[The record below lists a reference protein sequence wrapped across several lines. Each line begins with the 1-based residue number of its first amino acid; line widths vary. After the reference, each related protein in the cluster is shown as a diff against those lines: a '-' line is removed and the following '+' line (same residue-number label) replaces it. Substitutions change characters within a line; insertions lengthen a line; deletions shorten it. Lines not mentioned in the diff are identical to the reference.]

1 MKLDKQTMKK
11 LMFLITFTIVLFF
24 ALTHID
30 TVINGVGF
38 VIGLI
43 SPLLFGFGIAFVL
56 NVPLRYIESRL
67 FFSKNKVVQKIKRP
81 VSILLSIIIILLFI
95 TAVLLLVIPE
105 VIKTFNILIDLIP
118 DFFEKIK
125 IKATEYYNEY
135 PEIKTIVD
143 SITKNRESLSDTI
156 MNFVQTGAGNIIGTT
171 FGFLTTL
178 FGGIVNFVVALIFG
192 IYILGSKEKLKSQVV
207 RVCRAWFPERPTTKV
222 FHVFSVANEVFR
234 KFVVG
239 QVTEAF
245 ILGTLCTIG
254 MMIFKFPYSG
264 MVGALVGM
272 TALIPIVGA
281 FIGAGVGA
289 FMIMMEDPIQAIL
302 FLVFIIVLQQLEGN
316 VIYPKVVGSSVGLP
330 AMWVLAA
337 VTVGGGAMGIPG
349 MLLGVPVAS
358 TIYTLARENVHS
370 HYDKKSERREKIRKI
385 LEQANINRA
394 ENEKPDSSETS
405 AAVKTK
411 SHAEKTDNSGS

>member
-125 IKATEYYNEY
+125 IVDGKPMAKMKLCFFKKIRTLLNRFT
-135 PEIKTIVD
+135 IKTHLC
-143 SITKNRESLSDTI
+143 R
-156 MNFVQTGAGNIIGTT
+156 FVNQKP
-171 FGFLTTL
+171 LT
-178 FGGIVNFVVALIFG
+178 
-192 IYILGSKEKLKSQVV
+192 Q
-207 RVCRAWFPERPTTKV
+207 R
-222 FHVFSVANEVFR
+222 
-234 KFVVG
+234 
-239 QVTEAF
+239 
-245 ILGTLCTIG
+245 
-254 MMIFKFPYSG
+254 
-264 MVGALVGM
+264 
-272 TALIPIVGA
+272 
-281 FIGAGVGA
+281 
-289 FMIMMEDPIQAIL
+289 
-302 FLVFIIVLQQLEGN
+302 
-316 VIYPKVVGSSVGLP
+316 SS
-330 AMWVLAA
+330 
-337 VTVGGGAMGIPG
+337 
-349 MLLGVPVAS
+349 
-358 TIYTLARENVHS
+358 
-370 HYDKKSERREKIRKI
+370 
-385 LEQANINRA
+385 
-394 ENEKPDSSETS
+394 
-405 AAVKTK
+405 
-411 SHAEKTDNSGS
+411 